1 MVKASIRLQKGCVAS
16 QNLHIIST
24 IADTERRLNGVQFDP
39 EIDLTENGRKMLH
52 NFLFDIRGLQRGF
65 TMEKREQQYIDYVR
79 LAPQVNPTPVR
90 RVLGRELGLPAEL
103 LERHPFPGPGLS
115 IRIIY
120 AGELFM
126 EADFGET
133 QVLIRLMVDYA
144 NMAAKDHVLLNRIEI
159 ASSEEGRL
167 ILEEL
172 SSSNQYVATLLSI
185 CIVGVQG
192 ACRTYSYCVALSS
205 DQTQPNWNDLATY
218 ARLISRT
225 YNIHAHLSEVM
236 GQLVFRRTN

>member
-1 MVKASIRLQKGCVAS
+1 GGGGGAVLWKHTTPNHS
-16 QNLHIIST
+16 ST
-24 IADTERRLNGVQFDP
+24 GGLAGVVVQFFPTNFHKD
-39 EIDLTENGRKMLH
+39 EVRK
-52 NFLFDIRGLQRGF
+52 
-65 TMEKREQQYIDYVR
+65 
-79 LAPQVNPTPVR
+79 
-90 RVLGRELGLPAEL
+90 VLGRELGLPAEL

-159 ASSEEGRL
+159 ASSEEGRH

-172 SSSNQYVATLLSI
+172 SSSNQYIATLLSI

-192 ACRTYSYCVALSS
+192 ACRTSSYCVALSS

-218 ARLISRT
+218 ARLIPRT